1 MSRYLLCIPII
12 SLKNILKVT
21 CGLGQERIPGKEKKK
36 RRKEKGR
43 VI

>member
-1 MSRYLLCIPII
+1 MYSNYKFKKYFKSDLWI
-12 SLKNILKVT
+12 
-21 CGLGQERIPGKEKKK
+21 GQERIPGKEKKK